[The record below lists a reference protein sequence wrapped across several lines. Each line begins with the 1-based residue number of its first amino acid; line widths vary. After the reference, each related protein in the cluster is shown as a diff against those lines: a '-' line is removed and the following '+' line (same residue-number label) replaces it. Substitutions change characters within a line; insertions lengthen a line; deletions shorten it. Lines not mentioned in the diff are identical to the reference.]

1 MKERVVLVAVAAIIA
16 LFVAAP
22 MADAYVDAKFWLKDD
37 DDNAIYMLTDDD
49 EMIYG
54 NVLTGQ
60 QVMFDASQSQSFY
73 GKVDKYYWDW
83 NNDGSYDVI
92 RQSAATPHTFTEPG
106 IYTVKLMAV
115 DTDGPPG
122 AGDTYTKKVSVVES
136 FAKPV
141 SAFTLAPE
149 NGSSDTYQFN
159 ASGSYDPDGY
169 IRYHRWDFTGNG
181 VIDQEIYRRHNAT
194 YTYTADGYYTVTMT
208 VEDWD
213 GRTNSTKHVVRVGSS
228 GGISENEHTIT
239 VVNERSATA
248 NVTVTVNNWK
258 TMTAD
263 IEDKTTFTALFRQG
277 GDNEIQVA
285 FNGTVRSFFCSG
297 DSTIY
302 LTEDGNIRMGGDD
315 TPGFSVLLIMAAAAL
330 ALLLRRGINI

>member
-1 MKERVVLVAVAAIIA
+1 
-16 LFVAAP
+16 
-22 MADAYVDAKFWLKDD
+22 
-37 DDNAIYMLTDDD
+37 
-49 EMIYG
+49 
-54 NVLTGQ
+54 
-60 QVMFDASQSQSFY
+60 
-73 GKVDKYYWDW
+73 
-83 NNDGSYDVI
+83 
-92 RQSAATPHTFTEPG
+92 
-106 IYTVKLMAV
+106 MAV

-122 AGDTYTKKVSVVES
+122 AADTYTKKVSVVDS
-136 FAKPV
+136 FANPV
-141 SAFTLAPE
+141 PAFTLAPE

-169 IRYHRWDFTGNG
+169 IRYHHWDFTGNG

-239 VVNERSATA
+239 GVNERSATA
-248 NVTVTVNNWK
+248 NVTFTVNNWK

-263 IEDKTTFTALFRQG
+263 VEDKTTFTALFRQG
-277 GDNEIQVA
+277 GNNEIQVA
-285 FNGTVRSFFCSG
+285 FNGTVRSFFYSR

-302 LTEDGNIRMGGDD
+302 LTEDGSIRMGGDD
-315 TPGFSVLLIMAAAAL
+315 TPGFGMLLIMAAAAL
-330 ALLLRRGINI
+330 ALLLPRGINI